1 MVYVNCVQ
9 QVIVTQ
15 VDLFVNNIEQQDLFV
30 SL

>member
-1 MVYVNCVQ
+1 MVYVNCGQ

-15 VDLFVNNIEQQDLFV
+15 VDLFVNNIEQQDLVV